1 MTAATAPATVRPRSP
16 AMVFA
21 ACWLLAGVAAAR
33 ATASIAVFYALP
45 QVNRHYADAHGDAAA
60 GTTASVLFVLLA
72 LCSLVVAFLYLLL
85 AILAGKGMNPAR
97 IIAWILAG
105 LTIAVATIGLI
116 INGYGAIPWLQRMSL
131 VLTSVTLAFA
141 ATATVLLALPAA
153 NRFYRSTRRP
163 RPIPAALYPR
173 PPYNAYPAYPPPPW
187 PPAPRD
193 SGPPSAPPA

>member
-1 MTAATAPATVRPRSP
+1 GQRWRAAAHTPAAAPPRGPDAVRPGGVVMTAATAPATVRPRSP

-85 AILAGKGMNPAR
+85 AILAGKGM
-97 IIAWILAG
+97 
-105 LTIAVATIGLI
+105 
-116 INGYGAIPWLQRMSL
+116 
-131 VLTSVTLAFA
+131 
-141 ATATVLLALPAA
+141 
-153 NRFYRSTRRP
+153 
-163 RPIPAALYPR
+163 
-173 PPYNAYPAYPPPPW
+173 
-187 PPAPRD
+187 
-193 SGPPSAPPA
+193 